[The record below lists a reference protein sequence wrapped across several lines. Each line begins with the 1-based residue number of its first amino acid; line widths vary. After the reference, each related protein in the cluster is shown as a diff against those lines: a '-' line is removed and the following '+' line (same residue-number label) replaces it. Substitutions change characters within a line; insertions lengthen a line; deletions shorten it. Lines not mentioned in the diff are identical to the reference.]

1 MTLQQLEYI
10 VAVERTGQFIKAAS
24 QCSVTQSTL
33 SAMIQKLESEL
44 DVVIFDRATKP
55 ISPTPQGQ
63 EILNQAK
70 VILYNVAQLR
80 ESLLSVREQESGQL
94 RIGIIPTIAPYIVPR
109 LISFLRESYPS
120 IIHSIVEART
130 SVLVEELHNAEID
143 MALMATPIGDDSL
156 LEVPVY
162 YEDFVAYISPDSVDM
177 LSSEELQSSGLT
189 SENLWVLQ
197 EGHCL
202 RSQVLDICGSKSGG
216 ASVVYEAGSIDTL
229 VRIVESN
236 GGYTLIPQLHV
247 QLLRSEQQQYL
258 RRVVSPCPNREVS
271 LVVRRDFVRER
282 MLNIVAEGVKTIVPT
297 EMLDSRLQ
305 KYRIRI

>member
-1 MTLQQLEYI
+1 M
-10 VAVERTGQFIKAAS
+10 AVERTGQFIKAAS

-55 ISPTPQGQ
+55 ISPTPQGR

-109 LISFLRESYPS
+109 LISFLRESHPS
-120 IIHSIVEART
+120 IIPSIVEART

-143 MALMATPIGDDSL
+143 MALMSTPIGDDSL

-177 LSSEELQSSGLT
+177 LSSEELQSSGLK

-202 RSQVLDICGSKSGG
+202 RSQVLDICGSELGE
-216 ASVVYEAGSIDTL
+216 SVVYEAGSIDTL

-247 QLLRSEQQQYL
+247 QFLSSEQQKFL
-258 RRVVSPCPNREVS
+258 RRVISPCPNREVS